1 MSNGYR
7 ELTDEQAQHFLNKGH
22 VVIKGAVSKELAQ
35 EWRDFAF
42 ERLGYDADDPSTW
55 ESERIHMPSMN
66 SAVVKEI
73 APRAHA
79 AICDVVGGED
89 RLADPEFRWADGM
102 IVNFSQG
109 SDRDWDPPSANVG
122 GWHKDGDWF
131 KHFLDSPEQGLLIIV
146 IWSDIK
152 PRSGGTFVAC
162 DSVKPIAE
170 FLVDRP
176 EGCLPQDVHFGEHI
190 GKCADFGELTGE
202 TGDVVIIHP
211 YVLHAGSQN
220 PSGVPRFITNPAV
233 RIKEP
238 MQFNRENPD
247 DHSLVEQAVLNAL
260 GVDRLDWQPTAER
273 ERVHPKRE
281 QIQRKM
287 LEEQKAR
294 LATAE

>member
-1 MSNGYR
+1 MSNGYK
-7 ELTDEQAQHFLNKGH
+7 ELTDEQAQHFLDKGH
-22 VVIKGAVSKELAQ
+22 VVIKGAVSKELAR
-35 EWRDFAF
+35 EWRDFAY
-42 ERLGYDADDPSTW
+42 ERLGYDPHDPATW

-66 SAVVKEI
+66 SAAVRDI

-79 AICDVVGGED
+79 AICDAVGGED
-89 RLADPEFRWADGM
+89 RLADPDFRWADGM

-109 SDRDWDPPSANVG
+109 ADRDWDPPSAEAG

-152 PRSGGTFVAC
+152 PQSGGTFVAC
-162 DSVKPIAE
+162 DSVKPIAK

-190 GKCADFGELTGE
+190 GKCSDFAEITGE
-202 TGDVVIIHP
+202 IGDVVIIHP
-211 YVLHAGSQN
+211 FMLHASSQN

-238 MQFNRENPD
+238 MSFNRENPAD
-247 DHSLVEQAVLNAL
+247 YSLVERGVLKAL
-260 GVDRLDWQPTAER
+260 DVDSLDWQPTAER

-294 LATAE
+294 LAAAE

>member
-1 MSNGYR
+1 
-7 ELTDEQAQHFLNKGH
+7 
-22 VVIKGAVSKELAQ
+22 
-35 EWRDFAF
+35 
-42 ERLGYDADDPSTW
+42 
-55 ESERIHMPSMN
+55 MPSMN